1 MSVSL
6 EDDDDKNDEDKDNDI
21 DEDDI
26 VEDIKYVHTSKN
38 DNHYGH

>member
-26 VEDIKYVHTSKN
+26 VEDIKYVHVVYYN
-38 DNHYGH
+38 CD